1 VVEEEEEEQ
10 KRNRRIMTK
19 ILTNRHHANNQREEG
34 DERKFTQ
41 RALVRPLSNLFT
53 IIPSQRKIWAYTM
66 FNWNFIEKEM

>member
-1 VVEEEEEEQ
+1 MVEEEEEEEQ

-41 RALVRPLSNLFT
+41 RALVRPL
-53 IIPSQRKIWAYTM
+53 
-66 FNWNFIEKEM
+66 KEFKSLYNHSLSAKDLGLYNV